1 MDAMNRVKRLVMSC
15 DGTEG
20 FGSINDNTAGNKI
33 KDRIGKTLLRYKVD
47 PLRNAE
53 RLTNSSLG
61 SYRFR
66 VGDYRIVFDIEK
78 DKIVVLRV
86 GHRRDI
92 YRKK

>member
-1 MDAMNRVKRLVMSC
+1 MKYDLVYTQRAVK
-15 DGTEG
+15 DIEG
-20 FGSINDNTAGNKI
+20 LDHKI

-47 PLRNAE
+47 PLRHAE
-53 RLTNSSLG
+53 RLTDSSLG

-86 GHRRDI
+86 GHRREI